1 MAKKSARQVSPREV
15 TGVPTPAGG
24 APNAGVVKRTV
35 KGGGQVKAD
44 KPDSTDDLIVGGNLA
59 PVGRGDGPGVGLEG
73 FGQGGE
79 GRTRS

>member
-1 MAKKSARQVSPREV
+1 MRNFANVGRRTISNKAVSKKISIGSAGEV
-15 TGVPTPAGG
+15 DLTDVQS
-24 APNAGVVKRTV
+24 VVIN
-35 KGGGQVKAD
+35 
-44 KPDSTDDLIVGGNLA
+44 PDSTDDLIVGGNLA